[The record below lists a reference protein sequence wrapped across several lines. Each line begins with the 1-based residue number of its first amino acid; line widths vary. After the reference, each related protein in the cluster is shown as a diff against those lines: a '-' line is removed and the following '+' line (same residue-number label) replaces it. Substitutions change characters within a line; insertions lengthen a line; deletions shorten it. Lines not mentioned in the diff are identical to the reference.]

1 MKPLL
6 YVDGYNIIGA
16 WPEAAREN
24 WSLDECR
31 DRLILLL
38 EDYAGYTGQEVWVVF
53 DGYRTERPLR
63 TVETRRELTVV
74 YTRHGETADHYIERM
89 CQLLPKYREAR
100 VATSDSIEQTL
111 ILGRGATRLSA
122 REFWREVH
130 QERSR
135 NRGRFVTHTGSSQ
148 PGQTGSG
155 SLRNALS
162 EEQFRMLDQLRRQK

>member
-6 YVDGYNIIGA
+6 YVDGYNVIGA
-16 WPEAAREN
+16 WPEAQRES
-24 WSLDECR
+24 WPLDECR

-38 EDYAGYTGQEVWVVF
+38 EDYAGYTEQEVWLVF

-63 TVETRRELTVV
+63 TVEPKRELTVV
-74 YTRHGETADHYIERM
+74 YTRHGETADHFIERM

-122 REFWREVH
+122 REFWREV
-130 QERSR
+130 QKERDLG
-135 NRGRFVTHTGSSQ
+135 RGRFIRQNRQ
-148 PGQTGSG
+148 PAQSGSG

-162 EEQFRMLDQLRRQK
+162 AEQFELLDRLRRQK

>member
-16 WPEAAREN
+16 WPEAQREN
-24 WSLDECR
+24 WPLDECR

-38 EDYAGYTGQEVWVVF
+38 EDYAGYTDQEVWLVF

-63 TVETRRELTVV
+63 TVEPKRELTVV

-122 REFWREVH
+122 REFWREV
-130 QERSR
+130 QKERDLG
-135 NRGRFVTHTGSSQ
+135 RGKFIRQ
-148 PGQTGSG
+148 PKQSARSGSG

-162 EEQFRMLDQLRRQK
+162 AEQFEWLDQLRRQK

>member
-16 WPEAAREN
+16 WPEAQREN
-24 WSLDECR
+24 WPLDECR

-38 EDYAGYTGQEVWVVF
+38 EDYAGYTDQEVWLVF

-63 TVETRRELTVV
+63 TVEPKRELTVV

-122 REFWREVH
+122 REFWREV
-130 QERSR
+130 QKERDLG
-135 NRGRFVTHTGSSQ
+135 RGKFIRQ
-148 PGQTGSG
+148 PKQSARSGNG

-162 EEQFRMLDQLRRQK
+162 AEQFEWLDQLRRQK

>member
-1 MKPLL
+1 MWL
-6 YVDGYNIIGA
+6 
-16 WPEAAREN
+16 
-24 WSLDECR
+24 
-31 DRLILLL
+31 
-38 EDYAGYTGQEVWVVF
+38 VF

-63 TVETRRELTVV
+63 TVEPKRELTVV

-122 REFWREVH
+122 REFWREV
-130 QERSR
+130 QKERDLG
-135 NRGRFVTHTGSSQ
+135 RGKFIRQ
-148 PGQTGSG
+148 PKQSARSGSG

-162 EEQFRMLDQLRRQK
+162 AEQFEWLDQLRRQK

>member
-16 WPEAAREN
+16 WPEAQREN
-24 WSLDECR
+24 WPLDECR

-38 EDYAGYTGQEVWVVF
+38 EDYAGYTDQEVWLVF

-63 TVETRRELTVV
+63 TVEPKRELTVV

-122 REFWREVH
+122 REFWREV
-130 QERSR
+130 QKERDLG
-135 NRGRFVTHTGSSQ
+135 RGKFIRQ
-148 PGQTGSG
+148 PKQSAQSGSG

-162 EEQFRMLDQLRRQK
+162 AEQFEWLDQLRRQK

>member
-16 WPEAAREN
+16 WPQAEKEN
-24 WSLDECR
+24 WPLDECR
-31 DRLILLL
+31 DRLVLLL

-53 DGYRTERPLR
+53 DGYRTERPQR
-63 TVETRRELTVV
+63 TVEPHKELTVV

-100 VATSDSIEQTL
+100 VATSDGIEQTL

-122 REFWREVH
+122 REFWRESDTGPLPCI
-130 QERSR
+130 SR
-135 NRGRFVTHTGSSQ
+135 PVRQ
-148 PGQTGSG
+148 PWTCQSW
-155 SLRNALS
+155 
-162 EEQFRMLDQLRRQK
+162 